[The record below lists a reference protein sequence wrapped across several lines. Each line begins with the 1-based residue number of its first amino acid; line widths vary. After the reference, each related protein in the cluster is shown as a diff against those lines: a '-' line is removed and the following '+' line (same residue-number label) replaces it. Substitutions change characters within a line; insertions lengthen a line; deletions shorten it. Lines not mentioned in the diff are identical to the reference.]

1 MQQKETVISLIKI
14 KKAIISLD
22 HKRLY
27 NNYLVLIPLLSNQI
41 IVQLAKEKGRLEE
54 NSLSKINFQPKGVL
68 WLNQVILHLQNL
80 TIKKNS
86 SNIFVYLF
94 LFTRIRWRRWKEHS
108 NHQ

>member
-14 KKAIISLD
+14 KKAIICLD
-22 HKRLY
+22 QKRLY
-27 NNYLVLIPLLSNQI
+27 NNYLVLIPLWATKSLYNLQ
-41 IVQLAKEKGRLEE
+41 KRKGRLEE

>member
-14 KKAIISLD
+14 KKAIICLD

-27 NNYLVLIPLLSNQI
+27 NNYLVLIPLWATKSLYNLQ
-41 IVQLAKEKGRLEE
+41 KRKGRLEE

-86 SNIFVYLF
+86 S
-94 LFTRIRWRRWKEHS
+94 T
-108 NHQ
+108 

>member
-41 IVQLAKEKGRLEE
+41 IVQLAKEKGTSRR
-54 NSLSKINFQPKGVL
+54 KFTQQ
-68 WLNQVILHLQNL
+68 NQFS
-80 TIKKNS
+80 T
-86 SNIFVYLF
+86 
-94 LFTRIRWRRWKEHS
+94 
-108 NHQ
+108 